1 MSDESAASFGQPP
14 SPLSSSSPSL
24 SPSAPLHRFIRL
36 NPRYDRLETL
46 NLLKSEIQL
55 SHNEPKK
62 YPISVP
68 WIACQDHFLEFFAIP
83 NDFNL
88 SRSSSFRSGRVYGMD
103 VTSGAAVACLLFDL
117 YDVDNGSGVKKQ
129 AQSVLSGE
137 EESLRV
143 LDLCVAPGYVIL
155 DVFLPLWCII
165 HATQFL

>member
-1 MSDESAASFGQPP
+1 
-14 SPLSSSSPSL
+14 
-24 SPSAPLHRFIRL
+24 
-36 NPRYDRLETL
+36 
-46 NLLKSEIQL
+46 
-55 SHNEPKK
+55 
-62 YPISVP
+62 
-68 WIACQDHFLEFFAIP
+68 
-83 NDFNL
+83 
-88 SRSSSFRSGRVYGMD
+88 MD